1 METSNMKNMVVLRNL
16 PSNIVDE
23 AIIIL
28 KSNKKVKKLELV
40 EKNKQSN
47 SQSGEHKN
55 KEYIV
60 REAEMLVNSYIG
72 KIENTKVRDS
82 KNNILKEKYNRLKK
96 YSFIATVILFIS
108 LIINFI

>member
-1 METSNMKNMVVLRNL
+1 METSNMKNIVVLRNL

-28 KSNKKVKKLELV
+28 KSNKKVKKLEV
-40 EKNKQSN
+40 VDKNKQVNNQTSD
-47 SQSGEHKN
+47 KKT
-55 KEYIV
+55 KEYII

-72 KIENTKVRDS
+72 KIENTKVRDI
-82 KNNILKEKYNRLKK
+82 KNKVLKEKYDRLKR
-96 YSFIATVILFIS
+96 YSFVSTIILFIS

>member
-1 METSNMKNMVVLRNL
+1 METSNMKNMVVLKNL
-16 PSNIVDE
+16 PSNIIDE
-23 AIIIL
+23 AIIVL

-40 EKNKQSN
+40 DKNKQAN
-47 SQSGEHKN
+47 NKIEEHKT

-72 KIENTKVRDS
+72 KIENTKVRES
-82 KNNILKEKYNRLKK
+82 KNNLLKEKYDRLKK
-96 YSFIATVILFIS
+96 YSLISTIVLFNS

>member
-1 METSNMKNMVVLRNL
+1 METSNMKNMVVLKNL
-16 PSNIVDE
+16 PSNIIDE

-28 KSNKKVKKLELV
+28 KSNKKVKKLELID
-40 EKNKQSN
+40 KSKQSN
-47 SQSGEHKN
+47 SKTEEHKT

-72 KIENTKVRDS
+72 KIENTKLREN
-82 KNNILKEKYNRLKK
+82 KNNVLKEKYNRLKR
-96 YSFIATVILFIS
+96 YSLISTIILFIS